1 MAYENLIYKKEGG
14 VAKITINRPKVMNA
28 ISPALLSEIK
38 AAVQEAGKDDDVGV
52 VVLTGVTNNPRLLQN
67 SPFVGCSVSESWIRI
82 TFKDSARRGS
92 KERWSAPLYQRIP

>member
-1 MAYENLIYKKEGG
+1 MVYENPIYEKKDG
-14 VAKITINRPKVMNA
+14 VAKITINRPKVLNA
-28 ISPALLSEIK
+28 LSPVLLLEIK
-38 AAVQEAGKDDDVGV
+38 AAVEEAEKDDDVGV
-52 VVLTGVTNNPRLLQN
+52 VVLTRVTNNPRLLQN